1 MNSIVSHVT
10 WKMMDEITM
19 VTAHFLP
26 LDSVG
31 ENFCYCTFFITT
43 PCLKKV
49 CLPLIC
55 YDWPMLETTLVTTHL
70 LLLDYVREIFYHYTI
85 FYTIFYTTVFL
96 YYFYTNIFFVLLHF
110 LYYIFYTTFL
120 YITPFFILL
129 SHICYH

>member
-70 LLLDYVREIFYHYTI
+70 LLLDYVRDIFITTPFFIPFFILLY
-85 FYTIFYTTVFL
+85 FYTTFILIYFL
-96 YYFYTNIFFVLLHF
+96 Y
-110 LYYIFYTTFL
+110 YYIFYTTF
-120 YITPFFILL
+120 FIPLF
-129 SHICYH
+129 